1 MILNIV
7 GIVSILLIFV
17 YIVYRSINKK
27 KNAELE
33 KIVDVDDQ
41 TYTLK
46 KMTDYIKKRL
56 DEITKINLY
65 DLGLTEEEL
74 KRRKN
79 KKYELKKALKEIGR
93 AHV

>member
-1 MILNIV
+1 MVLNIV
-7 GIVSILLIFV
+7 LILVVALIFV
-17 YIVYRSINKK
+17 YFVYRSIQKK
-27 KNAELE
+27 KNAEQE
-33 KIVDVDDQ
+33 KMVDVDDQ

-46 KMTDYIKKRL
+46 KMTEYIKKRL

-79 KKYELKKALKEIGR
+79 KKYELKKP
-93 AHV
+93 

>member
-7 GIVSILLIFV
+7 LILAVALVFV
-17 YIVYRSINKK
+17 YLVYRNIQKK
-27 KNAELE
+27 KNAEVE
-33 KIVDVDDQ
+33 KLVDVDDQ
-41 TYTLK
+41 TYTLQ

-79 KKYELKKALKEIGR
+79 KKYELKKA
-93 AHV
+93 

>member
-7 GIVSILLIFV
+7 LILAVALVFV
-17 YIVYRSINKK
+17 YLVYRNIQKK
-27 KNAELE
+27 KNAEVE
-33 KIVDVDDQ
+33 KLVDVDDQ
-41 TYTLK
+41 TYTLQ
-46 KMTDYIKKRL
+46 KMTEYIKKRL

-79 KKYELKKALKEIGR
+79 KK
-93 AHV
+93 

>member
-1 MILNIV
+1 MVLNIV
-7 GIVSILLIFV
+7 LILVVALIFV
-17 YIVYRSINKK
+17 YFVYRSIQKK

-33 KIVDVDDQ
+33 KMVDVDDQ

-46 KMTDYIKKRL
+46 KMTEYIKKRL

-79 KKYELKKALKEIGR
+79 KKYELKKAL
-93 AHV
+93 

>member
-7 GIVSILLIFV
+7 LILAVALVFV
-17 YIVYRSINKK
+17 YLVYKSIQKK
-27 KNAELE
+27 KNAEVE

-41 TYTLK
+41 TYTLQ

-79 KKYELKKALKEIGR
+79 KKYELKKALKGCT
-93 AHV
+93 

>member
-7 GIVSILLIFV
+7 LILAVALVFV
-17 YIVYRSINKK
+17 YLVYRNIQKK
-27 KNAELE
+27 KNAEVE
-33 KIVDVDDQ
+33 KLVDVDDQ
-41 TYTLK
+41 TYTLQ

-79 KKYELKKALKEIGR
+79 KKVVDKRL
-93 AHV
+93 

>member
-7 GIVSILLIFV
+7 LILAVAVVFV
-17 YIVYRSINKK
+17 YFVYRNIQKK
-27 KNAELE
+27 KNAEVE

-41 TYTLK
+41 TYTLQ
-46 KMTDYIKKRL
+46 KMTDFIKKRL

-79 KKYELKKALKEIGR
+79 KKVMLKNKKL
-93 AHV
+93 

>member
-7 GIVSILLIFV
+7 LILAVALVFV
-17 YIVYRSINKK
+17 YLVYRNIQKK
-27 KNAELE
+27 KNAEVE
-33 KIVDVDDQ
+33 KLVDVDDQ
-41 TYTLK
+41 TYTLQ

-79 KKYELKKALKEIGR
+79 KKYELKRL
-93 AHV
+93 

>member
-7 GIVSILLIFV
+7 LILAVALVFV
-17 YIVYRSINKK
+17 YLVYRNIQKK
-27 KNAELE
+27 KNAEVE
-33 KIVDVDDQ
+33 KLVDVDDQ
-41 TYTLK
+41 TYTLQ

-79 KKYELKKALKEIGR
+79 KK
-93 AHV
+93 

>member
-7 GIVSILLIFV
+7 LILAVALVFV
-17 YIVYRSINKK
+17 YVVYRNIQKK
-27 KNAELE
+27 KNAEVE
-33 KIVDVDDQ
+33 KMVDVDDQ
-41 TYTLK
+41 TYTLQ
-46 KMTDYIKKRL
+46 KMTEYIKKRL

-79 KKYELKKALKEIGR
+79 KK
-93 AHV
+93 